1 MTNEDITR
9 IAQHLRCIHETAD
22 PRLLCRCLDINIDYL
37 PMGSGNSALKGLI
50 TRNNRC
56 ATISINSDQPEKTQ
70 TIVLFH
76 EIGHYVLRHH
86 KRKQV
91 CAFHDYGIFDNAS
104 ELEDEANRF
113 VAEYL
118 LENNETLDVLQ
129 TSCDFFKAS
138 SILHVPKEILDY
150 KMRMLKYYKLLN
162 PEFAECPVYSKRNF
176 MGTIDCSGIENSD
189 YA

>member
-1 MTNEDITR
+1 MTNEEITR
-9 IAQHLRCIHETAD
+9 IARRLRSLHQTTSPEV
-22 PRLLCRCLDINIDYL
+22 LCRYLDILIDYF
-37 PMGSGNSALKGLI
+37 PRGKGPDAVKGLI
-50 TRNNRC
+50 TRNSRC
-56 ATISINSDQPEKTQ
+56 CVITINSDLPKRTQ
-70 TIVLFH
+70 AIVLFH

-129 TSCDFFKAS
+129 TSCDFFKAA